1 MSNWNGYDG
10 VRKKIRVLHFKKEE
24 RTLAMSE
31 FNGTKKQKV
40 FRTGQKKMPQRQ
52 KEKRYFEKQGMC
64 GEESVCCT
72 SGRLFVGKWT

>member
-40 FRTGQKKMPQRQ
+40 FRTGQKKNATKTKR
-52 KEKRYFEKQGMC
+52 EKI
-64 GEESVCCT
+64 
-72 SGRLFVGKWT
+72 L